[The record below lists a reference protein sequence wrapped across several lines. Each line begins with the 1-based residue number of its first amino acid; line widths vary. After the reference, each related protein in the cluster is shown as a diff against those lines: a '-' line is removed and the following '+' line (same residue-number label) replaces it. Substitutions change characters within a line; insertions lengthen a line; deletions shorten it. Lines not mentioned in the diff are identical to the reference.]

1 MALVVEELEAITEK
15 FTQLICLKDEVPLD
29 FFQRIRNKLE
39 TEQPYSLKL
48 PVLFFFLKRCDLPRL
63 LRFDS
68 FLARLKQDDHKT
80 DLRNLVQRLL
90 EEESY
95 RNAAGAVFEVEILE
109 ALLDAGNRFPVALYP
124 KIPETQKKAEASLK
138 LDATTIYIEAT
149 LLSQTADQEEIQDIG
164 RKSLYE
170 PVILSDSKRE
180 ELSIRSVQAGMVFGV
195 GDPYGDALRVI
206 GKLDDKRKQLAL
218 ETPNV
223 ICLGLSDLTPN
234 VESVEW
240 AAKDIFSGLPDVA
253 QSALNRYKLV
263 LESKRTALQDKAV
276 PDIKKTIEM
285 LERLMGKFKGEPRL
299 SGILTFEW
307 DWGGFSPK
315 RVFRNANPDLRSN
328 LTEKEWKELLKI
340 FGFSPPRDVS

>member
-1 MALVVEELEAITEK
+1 MALAVEELEAITEK

-29 FFQRIRNKLE
+29 FFHRIRNKLE

-68 FLARLKQDDHKT
+68 FLARLKQDDHRT
-80 DLRNLVQRLL
+80 DLQNLVQRLL

-124 KIPETQKKAEASLK
+124 KIPGTQKKAEASLK

-149 LLSQTADQEEIQDIG
+149 LLSQIADQEEIQDIG

-223 ICLGLSDLTPN
+223 ICLGLSNLTPN
-234 VESVEW
+234 VESVE
-240 AAKDIFSGLPDVA
+240 
-253 QSALNRYKLV
+253 
-263 LESKRTALQDKAV
+263 
-276 PDIKKTIEM
+276 
-285 LERLMGKFKGEPRL
+285 
-299 SGILTFEW
+299 
-307 DWGGFSPK
+307 
-315 RVFRNANPDLRSN
+315 
-328 LTEKEWKELLKI
+328 
-340 FGFSPPRDVS
+340 